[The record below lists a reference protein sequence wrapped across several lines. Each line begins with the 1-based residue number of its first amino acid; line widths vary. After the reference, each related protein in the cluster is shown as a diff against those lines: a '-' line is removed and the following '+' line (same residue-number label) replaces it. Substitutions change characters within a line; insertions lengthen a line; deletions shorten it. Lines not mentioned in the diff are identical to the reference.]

1 MKFWQRNNHIL
12 QKVVIV
18 FLLFMVS
25 ASIFLP
31 LSVQAQ
37 TRVRRDLS
45 PDQKAAVQEQVNK
58 INTDSNKTLQQYYK
72 ERDKEIIPRII
83 TMGIIV
89 IIASLIP
96 YVIFKRFYKY
106 RPVRILFIPAI
117 IVWALLV
124 LILLMVWS
132 STYTLD
138 LSTYFRSAYNLN
150 P

>member
-1 MKFWQRNNHIL
+1 MHIFQRS
-12 QKVVIV
+12 VIAA
-18 FLLFMVS
+18 FLLVLVG

-31 LSVQAQ
+31 LPVQAQ
-37 TRVRRDLS
+37 TRVRRSLS
-45 PDQKAAVQEQVNK
+45 PDQKAAVQEFKQEFDTN
-58 INTDSNKTLQQYYK
+58 SNKVLEQYRK
-72 ERDKEIIPRII
+72 ERDVGIIPRII

-106 RPVRILFIPAI
+106 RLTRILFIPAI
-117 IVWALLV
+117 IIWGLLV

-132 STYTLD
+132 SKYTLD
-138 LSTYFRSAYNLN
+138 LSTYFRSVYHLN